1 MAKLPIA
8 LQLYSIRQDC
18 AADLSGA
25 LKKVAAMGYDGV
37 EFAGFHNHSAADVRR
52 MLDDTGLK
60 VAGAHVGIP
69 TLLGDELKKSVEFHA
84 AIGNHFLI
92 VPGLPEAYRD
102 SAEAWKRTTGV
113 FNAIAAELKPYG
125 MVTGYHN
132 HFHEFKPMDGQI
144 PWEIMARGTNRS
156 VVMQADSGNA
166 LHGGA
171 DVVPLIR
178 RYPGRARSVHLKE
191 HAAQNPKA
199 LIGEGDVRWDE
210 LFTVC
215 ETVGGTEWYVVEQE
229 SYPFPPMDC
238 IRRCRETLQ
247 RMGR

>member
-1 MAKLPIA
+1 MRIPMAV
-8 LQLYSIRQDC
+8 QLYSVRDAC
-18 AADLSGA
+18 ARDFPGT
-25 LKKVAAMGYDGV
+25 LKAVAEMGYAGV
-37 EFAGFHNHSAADVRR
+37 EFAGYYNTPAAPLRSL
-52 MLDDTGLK
+52 LDDLGLRA
-60 VAGAHVGIP
+60 AGTHIGIQS
-69 TLLGDELKKSVEFHA
+69 LLGDALEETA
-84 AIGNHFLI
+84 AFNLEIGNRFLI
-92 VPGLPEAYRD
+92 VPGLPPEYRSSLD
-102 SAEAWKRTTGV
+102 AWRKTADC
-113 FNAIAAELKPYG
+113 FNAIADRLERFGLF
-125 MVTGYHN
+125 VGYHN
-132 HFHEFKPMDGQI
+132 HSHEFIPENGVTPWDAFFGATKPAVI
-144 PWEIMARGTNRS
+144 
-156 VVMQADSGNA
+156 MQADSGNA